1 MTLDTEEKKALS
13 KYRLDKAE
21 KLLDDAKL
29 LLKEK
34 RWESSINRSYC
45 SVTNA
50 SLLIDRYFAH
60 NRLNGSSP
68 SEYFRVLIM
77 RLYILF
83 DNLNKFFQIFK
94 RSTADSFS

>member
-50 SLLIDRYFAH
+50 SLLIFYYHSALDAE
-60 NRLNGSSP
+60 SSP
-68 SEYFRVLIM
+68 C
-77 RLYILF
+77 
-83 DNLNKFFQIFK
+83 FFWIPAFAGM
-94 RSTADSFS
+94 T